1 MIQLQQQDREVAG
14 VMIST
19 SLTEAESERLL
30 ELAAGKLV
38 LEIGSS
44 YGYST
49 VLMATVARHVITVDC
64 FDNELVGHGSG
75 TGGEDEN
82 RRAVLG
88 SGLQD
93 RITLIVG
100 PSQNILPRLRY
111 GFDLIFVDGDHRLE
125 GATSDLTL
133 SIPLLMPGGT
143 LAVHDAITEN
153 CPEVGAAIRAVL
165 PYDEGHL
172 TDTLWTWTNV

>member
-19 SLTEAESERLL
+19 SLTEAESGRLL
-30 ELAAGKLV
+30 ELAVGKLV

-82 RRAVLG
+82 RRAALG
-88 SGLQD
+88 WLARSNHPD
-93 RITLIVG
+93 CR
-100 PSQNILPRLRY
+100 SQSRHPAEAPVRVRPDLR
-111 GFDLIFVDGDHRLE
+111 
-125 GATSDLTL
+125 
-133 SIPLLMPGGT
+133 
-143 LAVHDAITEN
+143 
-153 CPEVGAAIRAVL
+153 
-165 PYDEGHL
+165 
-172 TDTLWTWTNV
+172 